1 MSKKVNMLAV
11 VLTVLALTACADMSM
26 YNQVPAPVGQAG
38 RAPAEVNTY
47 PIESPSF
54 EAIED
59 QYVPNPTQS
68 TTIKNPAVIALLGD
82 ARQKRQQGEFSVA
95 ASKLE
100 RAVRIA
106 PRDGEIWYEL
116 ASIRLQQGRYQS
128 AESLAKKSILY
139 SAKNYSLLQKNWLL
153 IARSRDEQGQ
163 TASAKLARIEAR
175 KFR

>member
-1 MSKKVNMLAV
+1 M
-11 VLTVLALTACADMSM
+11 VLTVIVLTACADMSM

-47 PIESPSF
+47 PIESPRI
-54 EAIED
+54 EAIEES
-59 QYVPNPTQS
+59 QAPKPTQHG
-68 TTIKNPAVIALLGD
+68 TIKNPAVVALLGD
-82 ARQKRQQGEFSVA
+82 AQQKRQQGELSVA

-106 PRDGEIWYEL
+106 PRDGDVWYEL
-116 ASIRLQQGRYQS
+116 ASIRFQQGRYQS

-139 SAKNYSLLQKNWLL
+139 SGKNNRLLQNNWLL
-153 IARSRDEQGQ
+153 IARSRGEQGQ
-163 TASAKLARIEAR
+163 TTLAKQARIEAE